1 MITREVGKA
10 WQFFREK
17 GFKETL
23 LSREA
28 PFLIQFGKY
37 GVCGVISV
45 VVLALVI
52 YLGEALAPQ
61 YFSDNLPDKT
71 IAWNTAILHFIAFV
85 PSNFVAY
92 GLNRWLVFTP
102 GRHSVKKEMILFTI
116 ISLVSFSIGEMLPFW
131 LINNLDLPRPVVH
144 FSFIISSAMVNFV
157 CRKFLVFEK

>member
-1 MITREVGKA
+1 MIVREISRA
-10 WQFFREK
+10 WEFFRENGVK
-17 GFKETL
+17 KTL

-37 GVCGVISV
+37 GFCGVLSV
-45 VVLALVI
+45 IVLALVI
-52 YLGEALAPQ
+52 YLGETLFPHL
-61 YFSDNLPDKT
+61 FSEDLPDQT
-71 IAWNTAILHFIAFV
+71 LAWNTAILHFIAFV

-102 GRHSVKKEMILFTI
+102 GRHSTKKELILFTI
-116 ISLVSFSIGEMLPFW
+116 ISLLSFSLGEILPFW
-131 LINNLDLPRPVVH
+131 LINNFEFPRPVVH

>member
-1 MITREVGKA
+1 MILRETSKA
-10 WQFFREK
+10 WDFFREK
-17 GFKETL
+17 GVKETL
-23 LSREA
+23 LSRDA

-52 YLGEALAPQ
+52 YLGESLQPQ
-61 YFSDNLPDKT
+61 FFSKNLPNQT
-71 IAWNTAILHFIAFV
+71 LAWNTAILHFIAFV

-102 GRHSVKKEMILFTI
+102 GRHPAKKELVLFTI
-116 ISLVSFSIGEMLPFW
+116 ISLLSFSLGEVLPFW
-131 LINNLDLPRPVVH
+131 FINNFEFPRPVVH
-144 FSFIISSAMVNFV
+144 FSFIISSALVNFV

>member
-1 MITREVGKA
+1 MITREIGKA

-17 GFKETL
+17 GFKKTL

-52 YLGEALAPQ
+52 YLGESLAPQ
-61 YFSDNLPDKT
+61 YFSNDLPDKT

-102 GRHSVKKEMILFTI
+102 GRHSAKKEMTLFTI
-116 ISLVSFSIGEMLPFW
+116 ISLLSFSIGEVLPFW

>member
-1 MITREVGKA
+1 
-10 WQFFREK
+10 
-17 GFKETL
+17 
-23 LSREA
+23 
-28 PFLIQFGKY
+28 
-37 GVCGVISV
+37 VCGVISV

>member
-10 WQFFREK
+10 WQFFQEK

-23 LSREA
+23 FAREA

-45 VVLALVI
+45 VFLALVI
-52 YLGEALAPQ
+52 YLGEILAPQ
-61 YFSDNLPDKT
+61 YFSEELPDKT
-71 IAWNTAILHFIAFV
+71 LAWNTAILHFIAFV

-102 GRHSVKKEMILFTI
+102 GRHSAKKELTLFTI
-116 ISLVSFSIGEMLPFW
+116 ISLLSFSLGEVLPFW
-131 LINNLDLPRPVVH
+131 FINNLDLPRPVVH

>member
-61 YFSDNLPDKT
+61 YFSDNLPDNT